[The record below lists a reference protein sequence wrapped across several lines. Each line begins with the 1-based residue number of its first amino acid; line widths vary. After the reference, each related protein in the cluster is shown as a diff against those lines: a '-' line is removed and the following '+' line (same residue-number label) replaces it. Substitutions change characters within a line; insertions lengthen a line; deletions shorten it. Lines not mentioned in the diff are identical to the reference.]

1 MGPYVKITQGRTL
14 QILQSRWGLPSG
26 CPQLSS
32 ATFTPP
38 AACRPRGAGRALL
51 LLPLQMLTTVPPPV
65 AGSACRGSVLSLTQ
79 EASNP
84 WGQTSSWQVW
94 TIMNQVNIFLR
105 LNVFNSLSKCSSKLQ
120 VLGQMHFSFKGR
132 VSPLPFLSVKV
143 AWTLF
148 EVATTF
154 FSFFVF
160 LKEKW
165 EAMKMWEDHV
175 QRVFSLE
182 KASAVQSQ
190 AFRFPP
196 M

>member
-1 MGPYVKITQGRTL
+1 
-14 QILQSRWGLPSG
+14 
-26 CPQLSS
+26 
-32 ATFTPP
+32 
-38 AACRPRGAGRALL
+38 
-51 LLPLQMLTTVPPPV
+51 
-65 AGSACRGSVLSLTQ
+65 
-79 EASNP
+79 
-84 WGQTSSWQVW
+84 
-94 TIMNQVNIFLR
+94 MNQVNIFLR

-120 VLGQMHFSFKGR
+120 VLGQMHFSFKGK
-132 VSPLPFLSVKV
+132 VSPFLFLSVKV
-143 AWTLF
+143 VWTLF

-182 KASAVQSQ
+182 KASVVQSQ